1 MKKLVLLLVCMFAMQ
16 TMVMAD
22 NDKPIQVNQ
31 LPAKAQT
38 FLSTY
43 FKDHKV
49 AMAKEESGVFYKSY
63 EVVFTNGEEVEFDK
77 AGDWKE
83 VKCRQSEVPAAIV
96 PEAIRN
102 YVKTNYPN
110 TRILQIELDK
120 KEYEIRLSNR
130 LEITFDSQMR
140 VIDIDD

>member
-1 MKKLVLLLVCMFAMQ
+1 MFAMQ